1 MKKDNFELDWDW
13 SKSIDVFFDD
23 EFETFPP
30 DQLERRKYAEYLY
43 FYLKEMG
50 SKDNTVINLNAE
62 WGAGKTFFVKRMYNS
77 LKNHHPCIYI
87 DAWKQDFSDDAFLTI
102 FSSLISQIERYSG
115 KIDARLIRTMES
127 IGRFTKGVIPEI
139 LSGLIN
145 RYGGIE
151 NVADVAKSAAE
162 LMLTEHQEK
171 MKAIAKLKKELKFWG
186 ELSFKKG
193 YSPPIFIFIDELDR
207 CRPDYAISILE
218 IVKHIFNIDKFVF
231 VVATDTDQL
240 QHSVKNVYGLGFE
253 ANDYLS
259 RFFHRR
265 FSLKAPDLLNLV
277 HQKISFRINDEFNNS
292 IKNLIPI
299 PSNIEDLSYN
309 ISQIFKSYRLNLR
322 DSLRN
327 LDRFLDLIISR
338 SFKKNMDYVSLL
350 ILMIMYDKDNNSFNH
365 ITQKSVR
372 HEKIENTLSTSP
384 CYKKYYGNEIELI
397 IDNSEENNSVN
408 YMFTDNYRRNNDF
421 VKNKISTTIYE
432 FMTIFCTFLEHRN
445 EEIKLLDHG
454 HPKFLTIRNVQN
466 IYPEEYIKFYMG
478 ASIAVAQR
486 NSAYG
491 CNDYASFIEMATAFD

>member
-1 MKKDNFELDWDW
+1 MKKDNFELNWDW

-23 EFETFPP
+23 EFERLPT

-62 WGAGKTFFVKRMYNS
+62 WGAGKTFFVKRMYSS

-102 FSSLISQIERYSG
+102 FSSLISQIEKYSG

-151 NVADVAKSAAE
+151 NVADIAKSAAE

-193 YSPPIFIFIDELDR
+193 YSAPIFIFIDELDR

-231 VVATDTDQL
+231 IVATDTDQL

-277 HQKISFRINDEFNNS
+277 HQKVNLRISNDFDEK
-292 IKNLIPI
+292 IKNLIPT
-299 PSNIEDLSYN
+299 PSNIEDLSFN
-309 ISQIFKSYRLNLR
+309 ISQIFNSYQLNLR

-327 LDRFLDLIISR
+327 LERFLDLIMSK
-338 SFKKNMDYVSLL
+338 SFKKNMDYISLL
-350 ILMIMYDKDNNSFNH
+350 ILMVMYNKDNTSFNH
-365 ITQKSVR
+365 ITQKMIR
-372 HEKIENTLSTSP
+372 HDNIENVLSSAS
-384 CYKKYYGNEIELI
+384 CYKKYYRNKMDII
-397 IDNSEENNSVN
+397 IDNSEENSNVN
-408 YMFTDNYRRNNDF
+408 YMMAGGYRRNNVF
-421 VKNKISTTIYE
+421 RKNKISTTIFT
-432 FMTIFCTFLEHRN
+432 FMTIFSDFLDKRA

-454 HPKFLTIRNVQN
+454 TPMFLAVRNADS
-466 IYPEEYIKFYMG
+466 ISPDEYIKFYMG
-478 ASIAVAQR
+478 ASVAVSQR

-491 CNDYASFIEMATAFD
+491 CNDYANFIEMATAFD

>member
-1 MKKDNFELDWDW
+1 MKKNNFELNWDW
-13 SKSIDVFFDD
+13 SKSIDVLFDD
-23 EFETFPP
+23 EYETLPP

-62 WGAGKTFFVKRMYNS
+62 WGAGKSFFVKRMYGS

-87 DAWKQDFSDDAFLTI
+87 DAWKQDFSDDAFLTV
-102 FSSLISQIERYSG
+102 FSSLISQIEKYSG

-151 NVADVAKSAAE
+151 NVADIAKSAAE

-171 MKAIAKLKKELKFWG
+171 MKAITKLKKELKFWG

-193 YSPPIFIFIDELDR
+193 YSAPIFIFIDELDR

-265 FSLKAPDLLNLV
+265 FSLKSPDLLNLV
-277 HQKISFRINDEFNNS
+277 HQKISLRIGDNFIGS

-299 PSNIEDLSYN
+299 PSSTEDLSFN
-309 ISQIFKSYRLNLR
+309 ISQIFNSYRLNLR
-322 DSLRN
+322 DSLRS
-327 LDRFLDLIISR
+327 LDRFLDLITSK
-338 SFKKNMDYVSLL
+338 SFKKNMDYISLL
-350 ILMIMYDKDNNSFNH
+350 ILMIMYDKDSNSFNH

-372 HEKIENTLSTSP
+372 HDKTETTLSSSP
-384 CYKKYYGNEIELI
+384 CYKKHYTNKIELI
-397 IDNSEENNSVN
+397 IDNSEENTTINH
-408 YMFTDNYRRNNDF
+408 MWTEGYRRGNIF
-421 VKNKISTTIYE
+421 KKTTVSTTIYN
-432 FMTIFCTFLEHRN
+432 FMTIFCSFLDNRAG
-445 EEIKLLDHG
+445 EIKLLEIG
-454 HPKFLTIRNVQN
+454 QPKYLAVRNAQS
-466 IYPEEYIKFYMG
+466 ISSEEYIKFYMG
-478 ASIAVAQR
+478 ATLAVAEK
-486 NSAYG
+486 NSAYHG
-491 CNDYASFIEMATAFD
+491 NDYANFIEMATAFD